1 MVYYLYL
8 QYTYGIYTNMSE
20 VCISGISLRFSVASR
35 ANAQPCVSHM
45 HKHAVYMCVL
55 YIYVYMYV
63 YIYIYMY
70 MYTHDILNVFRC
82 GKAIPCFFF

>member
-20 VCISGISLRFSVASR
+20 VCISGISLRFSVPSR

-45 HKHAVYMCVL
+45 HKHAVCMCVL
-55 YIYVYMYV
+55 YICIC
-63 YIYIYMY
+63 IYTCMY

-82 GKAIPCFFF
+82 GKAIPCFF